1 MRKAILFTMWVCT
14 LALLSQSESFAKEA
28 APKKGNAAETA
39 VALTDAGK
47 ALETKYA
54 AMQTALKAEIEAA
67 LPKRDDAKIAAWL
80 QAIQAEEGL
89 AMEADATA
97 KAVAKLQGAT
107 DKLRQMEENQ
117 KLAPKTLD
125 DAKAELQRAKAKGQE
140 DPEKEKLL
148 ASAEKFLALRQ
159 KEIDGLASGIEKARI
174 AVKES
179 EAKLPEAIKA
189 AEAAMQANEKAMAAT
204 WKAMDALGMSG
215 VLSSAQLDGKL
226 AQYMVITEATPRGL
240 AEFAEK
246 SPEHGK
252 LIEQLLANEALMV
265 QMLVADGPTK
275 GKFGEAMK
283 IFTDIQKASP
293 KTKEGIFQRLAL
305 AVSLAHSVPIM
316 KQMPSADDDADV
328 SDTTAS
334 SVKDAS
340 QLIDPVKRYL
350 NYEKWYLDGEL
361 QPGFKDLSVWSLT
374 MVVNGE
380 EPDEVYV
387 WGRQMLN
394 NLRPDCIPNHG
405 DTSVYVDVVDKE
417 IRYGSGGL
425 KNDLPELQF
434 MQNILANGGICGR
447 RAFFGRFILRAFG
460 VPTAA
465 RKQPGHATLGHWHP
479 DGWQTRLGED
489 HWGKGARGRYSAMND
504 SRTKAYG
511 VDIHFLASTQ
521 AREDATAFMR
531 VKRAQWIGAL
541 VGEDAKPGL
550 ITDGGK
556 TRETSKK
563 KGTEI
568 EKPIFWN
575 DLALQEQRR
584 IISGLATARGKSS
597 GPASVAAKA
606 PAATG
611 KVTVDDKGVITI
623 PSAAC
628 SSPTEST
635 SALYRGGQTDLI
647 VFVKNKA
654 GDTHLHLSRYSK
666 ESDTFEYT
674 FDALKGGKY
683 QLVASVVTPMPNQNL
698 FATANGGA
706 AVEMALPYTI
716 GMWDKTAPVEI
727 ELKAGKNILQ
737 FHGPA
742 RVTLGQLTLTP
753 MN

>member
-1 MRKAILFTMWVCT
+1 MKPKTYIPAIL
-14 LALLSQSESFAKEA
+14 LALTLFPSFTFA
-28 APKKGNAAETA
+28 AEPKKGKTAEPA
-39 VALTDAGK
+39 VVLTDAGK
-47 ALETKYA
+47 TLDAKYA
-54 AMQTALKAEIEAA
+54 DMQKAIQLEIEAA

-80 QAIQAEEGL
+80 EAIQAEEGP
-89 AMEADATA
+89 AKEVATTA
-97 KAVAKLQGAT
+97 KAVATMQAAEG
-107 DKLRQMEENQ
+107 KLRQMEENL
-117 KLAPKTLD
+117 KSGPKTLA
-125 DAKAELQRAKAKGQE
+125 DAKDELQRARAKGQE
-140 DPEKEKLL
+140 DPENEKAL
-148 ASAEKFLALRQ
+148 ASAEKYLALRQ
-159 KEIDGLASGIEKARI
+159 KEVDGLASGIEKARI
-174 AVKES
+174 AVKEADS
-179 EAKLPEAIKA
+179 KLPEAIKA
-189 AEAAMQANEKAMAAT
+189 AAAAKQAHEKSMAAT
-204 WKAMDALGMSG
+204 WNAMDALGMSG
-215 VLSSAQLDGKL
+215 ILGSAQLDGKL
-226 AQYMVITEATPRGL
+226 AQYMVIKTAIPRGL
-240 AEFAEK
+240 AEFAQQ

-252 LIEQLLANEALMV
+252 LIEQFLANEALMA

-283 IFTDIQKASP
+283 IYTDIQKASP
-293 KTKEGIFQRLAL
+293 KAKDGIFQRLAL
-305 AVSLAHSVPIM
+305 AVSLTHSVPIQ
-316 KQMPSADDDADV
+316 KQVPSADDDADV

-334 SVKDAS
+334 IVKDS
-340 QLIDPVKRYL
+340 SHLIDPVKRYL
-350 NYEKWYLDGEL
+350 SYEKWYLNGEL

-380 EPDEVYV
+380 EPDEVYA

-394 NLRPDCIPNHG
+394 NLRPDCIPNDG

-425 KNDLPELQF
+425 INDLPERQF
-434 MQNILANGGICGR
+434 MENILANGGICGR

-479 DGWQTRLGED
+479 NGWQTRLGED

-504 SRTKAYG
+504 SRTKSYG

-550 ITDGGK
+550 ITDSGK
-556 TRETSKK
+556 SKGPAPK
-563 KGTEI
+563 KGNEI
-568 EKPIFWN
+568 KKLIFWN

-584 IISGLATARGKSS
+584 IISGLEAGKGKSS
-597 GPASVAAKA
+597 NPASVAAKA
-606 PAATG
+606 PAATE

-654 GDTHLHLSRYSK
+654 GETHLHLSRYSK

-674 FDALKGGKY
+674 FDVPKAGKY
-683 QLVASVVTPMPNQNL
+683 KLTADVATPMPNHLL
-698 FATANGGA
+698 FASSNGGA
-706 AVEMALPYTI
+706 DVEIKLPYTI
-716 GMWDKTAPVEI
+716 GMWNKTAPVEI
-727 ELKAGKNILQ
+727 ELKAGKNVLK

-742 RVTLGQLTLTP
+742 RVTIDHFTLTP
-753 MN
+753 